1 MRLTHPVSKRTRS
14 DTHVHLN
21 PSKLVP
27 APDKLVTF
35 LHASPSHGPHINTPS
50 VVQSKLFPLK
60 TGIKLEVAIKVFYY
74 YFISLE
80 GRLWESVGEGD
91 RKRIR

>member
-35 LHASPSHGPHINTPS
+35 LHGPHINTPS